1 MTPYTLFLPHGAPDL
16 AISDVPAR
24 RFLEE
29 LGAGLA
35 PSVRGII
42 MVSAHWES
50 DRPALTSATH
60 PQTVHD
66 FGGFA
71 PELHTMRYPGRTDPG
86 LVDAVEAALRA
97 AGFEPTLDPAA
108 GFDHG
113 AWVPLRLML
122 PDARLPVVQLSL
134 LRDASPAR
142 QLELGAALA
151 PLAAAGW
158 LVVGSGSMVHNLR
171 AMTPEGSPVP
181 DWAARF
187 DAWVADALESGDI
200 DALLE
205 PANSP
210 DFARSHPTP
219 EHLMPL
225 YVALGAAGPGACPT
239 RLHDSWTYGSVGMAA
254 WRFDAS
260 AAAAA
265 A

>member
-1 MTPYTLFLPHGAPDL
+1 MTPHSLFLPHGAPDL

-29 LGAGLA
+29 LGAGLD
-35 PSVRGII
+35 PSVRGIV
-42 MVSAHWES
+42 MVSAHWETE
-50 DRPALTSATH
+50 RPAITSATH
-60 PQTVHD
+60 PPTVHD

-71 PELHTMRYPGRTDPG
+71 PELHAMRYPGRTDPAWWTRSRG
-86 LVDAVEAALRA
+86 RCGPRA
-97 AGFEPTLDPAA
+97 SRPTLDPTA

-134 LRDASPAR
+134 LRDAPPAR

-171 AMTPEGSPVP
+171 SMSPEGSPVP

-205 PANSP
+205 PGNAP
-210 DFARSHPTP
+210 GFARSHPTP

-225 YVALGAAGPGACPT
+225 YVALGAAGPGARPT